1 MAQRL
6 PHASGAIG
14 GGTQAS
20 AADLSE
26 AFGAL
31 TVTSVGVLALSASSS
46 DSGNDEAVGAQLL
59 QVKVKPSKKAA
70 RKARAKA
77 CEEAQKAAKK
87 AKKEAKAQAE
97 LVAKQQAQLKALEE
111 AKKRA
116 ALCASIIEY
125 FDENYERKPDRL
137 AAWQLLCK
145 HVGVEPGPSNN
156 KCRKV
161 NQPALILSA
170 LPQPAV
176 KEAFINIFD
185 FVAHQNGGPRF
196 TSFPRAKA
204 LRDYSVEE
212 KKVFPIKQA
221 RDSPIL
227 SSLLI
232 DMYFK

>member
-156 KCRKV
+156 KCRK
-161 NQPALILSA
+161 
-170 LPQPAV
+170 AV